1 MTSGFLMRG
10 AAVGAVFWLAIT
22 AAGCGGKS
30 TAEYSTAMQ
39 KVNDLFSQAMAEDR
53 AASDSAKNS
62 ATACSTYKSAA
73 DKLAQAAKIMADLPP
88 PDADTAR
95 SVGWTTA
102 SDTMKTQQAHLD
114 SAIAKSCGT

>member
-1 MTSGFLMRG
+1 MTRGFLNHGHSIG
-10 AAVGAVFWLAIT
+10 AAGLLALL
-22 AAGCGGKS
+22 AASCGGES

-39 KVNDLFSQAMAEDR
+39 KVNDLFAQAMAEDR
-53 AASDSAKNS
+53 AASDSAKNP

-73 DKLAQAAKIMADLPP
+73 DKLAQAAKIMADLPA
-88 PDADTAR
+88 PDAQTAR

-102 SDTMKTQQAHLD
+102 SDTMKTQQAHLE

>member
-1 MTSGFLMRG
+1 MISGILNRSAMVAAAGSLM
-10 AAVGAVFWLAIT
+10 LS

-39 KVNDLFSQAMAEDR
+39 KVNDLFAQAMAEDR
-53 AASDSAKNS
+53 AASDSAKNPV
-62 ATACSTYKSAA
+62 TACSTYKSAA
-73 DKLAQAAKIMADLPP
+73 DKLAQAAKIMGDLPA
-88 PDADTAR
+88 PDSETAR

-114 SAIAKSCGT
+114 KSIKQSCTS